1 MRRTNTEPLKD
12 VINRFL
18 KIYGG
23 ERKIKEIKL
32 QNSWAKIIGTNV
44 EKQTEFINVS
54 KSTFYVKINSSVVKY
69 ELSMMKSQIIK
80 RLNEEA
86 GENLIEKIVFL

>member
-12 VINRFL
+12 VIQRFL

-23 ERKIKEIKL
+23 DRKIKEIKL
-32 QNSWAKIIGTNV
+32 QNSWVKVVGNNV
-44 EKQTEFINVS
+44 ERQTEFIKIS
-54 KSTFYVKINSSVVKY
+54 KSIFYVKINSSVIKH
-69 ELSMMKSQIIK
+69 ELLMMKSQIIQ

-86 GENLIEKIVFL
+86 GETLINEIVFL

>member
-12 VINRFL
+12 VIQRFL

-23 ERKIKEIKL
+23 DRKIKEIKL
-32 QNSWAKIIGTNV
+32 QNSWVKVVGNNV
-44 EKQTEFINVS
+44 ERQTEFIKIS
-54 KSTFYVKINSSVVKY
+54 KSTFYVKINSSVIKH
-69 ELSMMKSQIIK
+69 ELLMMKSQIIQ

-86 GENLIEKIVFL
+86 GETLINEIVFL

>member
-23 ERKIKEIKL
+23 DRKIKEIKL
-32 QNSWAKIIGTNV
+32 QRSWGQITGVNV
-44 EKQTEFINVS
+44 EKQTEFVKVN
-54 KSTFYVKINSSVVKY
+54 KSTFYVKLTSSVVKY
-69 ELSMMKSQIIK
+69 ELSMMKSKIIQ

-86 GENLIEKIVFL
+86 GETLIDEIIFL

>member
-12 VINRFL
+12 VIQRFL

-23 ERKIKEIKL
+23 DRKIKEIKL
-32 QNSWAKIIGTNV
+32 QRAWGNITGINV
-44 EKQTEFINVS
+44 EKQTEFVKIN

-69 ELSMMKSQIIK
+69 ELSMMKSKIIQ

-86 GENLIEKIVFL
+86 GETLIDEIIFL